1 MHFHDTLQCFIQPI
15 YKCEISNVGIFVPMG
30 WMLTKTVLVVKYAL
44 QYSKVMFKN
53 NIIIQ
58 IDEIDKSKRLDNF
71 VTKKTLKFITINCVF
86 RSSKVQNIST
96 S

>member
-1 MHFHDTLQCFIQPI
+1 M
-15 YKCEISNVGIFVPMG
+15 FVPIG
-30 WMLTKTVLVVKYAL
+30 WMLTKTVLIVKYAL
-44 QYSKVMFKN
+44 QESKVMFKN
-53 NIIIQ
+53 NIIQ
-58 IDEIDKSKRLDNF
+58 IYKSKRLNNF